1 MYSLGVSKKDKIYKD
16 LLKIAIPTAIEF
28 FLFNFISLTDN
39 AMVAYLGDYP
49 VAGVSLANKFF
60 ELFVTIGFSMA
71 GAYNIIATRQYN
83 QGDFKSFRNTFF
95 ISILTIILFSFPF
108 ILISIVNP
116 FFLLRLISNDERAVY
131 YGAAYLNIA
140 IFSFVFAII
149 KGLIANALK
158 VVEIVKFQVYISVF
172 SVLLNFVFNYIFIFV
187 FHMGVVG
194 AAIATT
200 VIRTLELI
208 VYLVCTAFNK
218 NSILHF
224 KLDDLNIN
232 IKPFAQLIK
241 FFIPILLNEFAWFFG
256 YLVLTSIFIGID
268 THKYAAYSISF
279 SIYFIIF
286 NIIHSFCISLNIMMG
301 YEMHNSKKEIMKV
314 AIYLSKIGL
323 KLAF

>member
-108 ILISIVNP
+108 ILISIVNS

-172 SVLLNFVFNYIFIFV
+172 SVLLNFVFNYYFYFV
-187 FHMGVVG
+187 FLYGSSWSC
-194 AAIATT
+194 
-200 VIRTLELI
+200 
-208 VYLVCTAFNK
+208 YCN
-218 NSILHF
+218 NSYSYF
-224 KLDDLNIN
+224 R
-232 IKPFAQLIK
+232 
-241 FFIPILLNEFAWFFG
+241 
-256 YLVLTSIFIGID
+256 
-268 THKYAAYSISF
+268 AYCLSCLYSF
-279 SIYFIIF
+279 
-286 NIIHSFCISLNIMMG
+286 
-301 YEMHNSKKEIMKV
+301 
-314 AIYLSKIGL
+314 
-323 KLAF
+323 